1 MGLSPTRGSS
11 FFFGEVTALGVL
23 CCFALFVCPCL
34 LLSSFL
40 LLIKTCVCVF
50 SESLNSYSSNPEKA
64 GELFDD
70 CIDKSHRKEYVPNSE
85 RKTTELFLGATAG
98 MRLVR

>member
-1 MGLSPTRGSS
+1 MY
-11 FFFGEVTALGVL
+11 
-23 CCFALFVCPCL
+23 
-34 LLSSFL
+34 
-40 LLIKTCVCVF
+40 VCVF

-70 CIDKSHRKEYVPNSE
+70 CIDKSRKKEYVPNSE
-85 RKTTELFLGATAG
+85 RKTTELFMGATAG